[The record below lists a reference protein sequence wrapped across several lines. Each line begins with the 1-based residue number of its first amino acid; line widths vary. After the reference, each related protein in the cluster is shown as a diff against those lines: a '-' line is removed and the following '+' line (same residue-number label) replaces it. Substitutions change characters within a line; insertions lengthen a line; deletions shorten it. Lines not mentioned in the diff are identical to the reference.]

1 VSQICWKDFKMKI
14 FNSHCQLL
22 YIQLPHW
29 VMTCALYI
37 KWQHYIIRLK
47 PSYYYE
53 HYLLWLLASLPRCLG
68 AWSVYQL
75 LLWTLLTVTTGFPSS
90 MSSAWS
96 GYQLLLSTLFTVTT
110 GFPSSMSSAWSV
122 YQCLLSLPSC
132 WPSRNIHSVPFIISG
147 HQFLS
152 NFTISNPIRNW
163 NCNLE
168 TVKNESKLTSVI
180 LISLLADRVIAA
192 EA

>member
-1 VSQICWKDFKMKI
+1 MQSNNGTNKSKT
-14 FNSHCQLL
+14 N
-22 YIQLPHW
+22 
-29 VMTCALYI
+29 TCTGTLNDTNYH
-37 KWQHYIIRLK
+37 KKL
-47 PSYYYE
+47 SYDMY
-53 HYLLWLLASLPRCLG
+53 
-68 AWSVYQL
+68 SVYQMATLHYYTQTKL
-75 LLWTLLTVTTGFPSS
+75 LLW
-90 MSSAWS
+90 
-96 GYQLLLSTLFTVTT
+96 TLFTVTT

-132 WPSRNIHSVPFIISG
+132 WPSRNIHTVPFIISG

-152 NFTISNPIRNW
+152 NFTVSNPIRTW

-180 LISLLADRVIAA
+180 LISLLADWVITA